1 MEEEIVIRN
10 TLVMTK
16 SLSMEFDI
24 ILRGPI
30 KVCSVVLSS
39 YVWLIV
45 KFEKID
51 ILLDLHTYDF
61 RIIKDKLIILLLSP
75 RNYLLDFKFCFN
87 FSNTF

>member
-1 MEEEIVIRN
+1 
-10 TLVMTK
+10 MTK

-30 KVCSVVLSS
+30 KVCSVILNT

-51 ILLDLHTYDF
+51 ILLVLRTHDF
-61 RIIKDKLIILLLSP
+61 RIIKDKLIILFLSLC
-75 RNYLLDFKFCFN
+75 NYLLDFKFCFN

>member
-1 MEEEIVIRN
+1 MA
-10 TLVMTK
+10 K

-30 KVCSVVLSS
+30 KVCSIILST
-39 YVWLIV
+39 YLWLIV
-45 KFEKID
+45 KFEKLD
-51 ILLDLHTYDF
+51 ILLVLRTHDF
-61 RIIKDKLIILLLSP
+61 RIIKDKLIILFLSL